1 MTMNKSFADLESI
14 NGFSS
19 IFKAYVSGDEKLKRL
34 YGQEPSSEGFR
45 NLLHS
50 KPFSD
55 SNREL
60 LADVI
65 QQQYQRAGIV
75 PGTKT
80 AENINVLKQQ
90 NTYTVCTGH
99 QLCLFTGP
107 LYFIYKIITTINLAE
122 NLRKAH
128 PDFNFVPVYW
138 MASEDH
144 DFEEI
149 NHIEIFGKKL
159 VWEKELA
166 VGSIASMPVGKIKT
180 SSLEAL
186 LGELDQILGDSEQA
200 KFLKTLLKEAY
211 QKKGTLSEATRHFTN
226 QLLGEFGLVILDP
239 SDTRLKTAFASLM
252 MSELEHTGNF
262 EQVNKGIES
271 LEKLGYPSQV
281 NPREINLFY
290 MKDELRSRIEFSED
304 RSIYH
309 ILNTEISFTKEQI
322 KKELN
327 DHPERFSPNVVLRPL
342 YQQFIMPN
350 IAYVGGPGEIAYWL
364 EYKSM
369 FQKNNIQF
377 PILVPRNFVMWV
389 DSVSWLRM
397 EKFGLTVETLS
408 RNLSDLEKD
417 YMQNVRSDGSR
428 LDEEA
433 EHIQS
438 VFASV
443 ILKAGAVDSTLK
455 APAEVELQKVQNGL
469 KNIEAKML
477 KAEKQK
483 QETALNQ
490 LNVLKKKLYPG
501 DILQERVENFMP
513 YYLKQGNHFID
524 ILKENLDPFERRVI
538 VFTEKD

>member
-14 NGFSS
+14 NGFAS
-19 IFKAYVSGDEKLKRL
+19 IFKDYVSGDEKLKLL
-34 YGQEPSSEGFR
+34 YGQDPTAEGFR
-45 NLLHS
+45 NLLLS
-50 KPFSD
+50 EPFSS

-60 LADVI
+60 LADVV
-65 QQQYQRAGIV
+65 QQQYRSADIV
-75 PGTKT
+75 PGTRT
-80 AENINVLKQQ
+80 AENINVLKQKQ
-90 NTYTVCTGH
+90 TYTVCTGH

-122 NLRKAH
+122 NLKKAH
-128 PDFNFVPVYW
+128 PDLNFVPVYW

-149 NHIEIFGKKL
+149 NHIQIFGKKL
-159 VWEKELA
+159 IWEKELA
-166 VGSIASMPVGKIKT
+166 VGSIVSMPVGKVQT
-180 SSLEAL
+180 SSLQTL
-186 LGELDQILGDSEQA
+186 LSELEQILGNSEQA
-200 KFLKTLLKEAY
+200 NVLKGLLKEAY
-211 QKKGTLSEATRHFTN
+211 QKSTLSEATRHFTH
-226 QLLGEFGLVILDP
+226 QLLGEYGLVIIDP
-239 SDTRLKTAFASLM
+239 SDARLKASFASVM
-252 MSELEHTGNF
+252 MSELEHKANF

-271 LEKLGYPSQV
+271 LEKLGYQSQV

-290 MKDELRSRIEFSED
+290 MKDDLRSRIELSED
-304 RSIYH
+304 GSLYH

-327 DHPERFSPNVVLRPL
+327 EHPERFSPNVVLRPL
-342 YQQFIMPN
+342 YQQCIMPN

-369 FQKNNIQF
+369 FHVNNIQF

-389 DSVSWLRM
+389 DSVSSSRM

-408 RNLSDLEKD
+408 RSLPDLEKD
-417 YMQNVRSDGSR
+417 YMQSVRSDGSR

-433 EHIQS
+433 EQIQS

-443 ILKAGAVDSTLK
+443 ILKAGAADSTLK
-455 APAEVELQKVQNGL
+455 VPAEAELQKVQNGL

-490 LNVLKKKLYPG
+490 LKVLKQKLYPG
-501 DILQERVENFMP
+501 GILQERVENFMP
-513 YYLKQGNHFID
+513 FYLKQGSQFLEA
-524 ILKENLDPFERRVI
+524 LKESLDPFERRMI